1 MNFQVQRG
9 ALLETHR
16 GQFFNPNDQVTFVH
30 GRQKGLAQLGIN
42 QSGKQQQYASGNSHH
57 ALSAQR
63 PGQRWRVKGEQL
75 AWQPGIA
82 MLDFTKQERGQHRYD
97 GQ

>member
-1 MNFQVQRG
+1 MDFQVQRG

-16 GQFFNPNDQVTFVH
+16 GQLFNPDDQVTFIH
-30 GRQKGLAQLGIN
+30 GRQKGLAQLGVN
-42 QSGKQQQYASGNSHH
+42 QSGQQQQDASGDRDH

-75 AWQPGIA
+75 A
-82 MLDFTKQERGQHRYD
+82 R
-97 GQ
+97 